1 MKLTKVGCNSPL
13 FLDFTNST
21 NSRVS
26 SSELMVD
33 IDVVF
38 SIVVTVLTGI
48 ATIMNAIA
56 SKLSQEAGDR
66 ASLIIEEL
74 SSASHSFAKE
84 KNSSSDSA

>member
-1 MKLTKVGCNSPL
+1 MKLTKVGSNSPL
-13 FLDFTNST
+13 FLVFTNSIK
-21 NSRVS
+21 SEVS
-26 SSELMVD
+26 SSETMVD

-56 SKLSQEAGDR
+56 SKLSQDAGNR

-74 SSASHSFAKE
+74 STANQSFVKE
-84 KNSSSDSA
+84 KNSSSETP